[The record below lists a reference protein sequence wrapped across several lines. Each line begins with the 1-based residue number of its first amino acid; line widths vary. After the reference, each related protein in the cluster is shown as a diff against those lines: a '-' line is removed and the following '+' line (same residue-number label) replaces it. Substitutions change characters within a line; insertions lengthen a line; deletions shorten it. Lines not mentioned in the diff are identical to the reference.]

1 MIFKKSVAVS
11 SKPNNHNSHIIFTAK
26 YFFLKATQYNLRLQ
40 KIITVIAF
48 ILLLIKVAAWYLT
61 NSVAILTDALE
72 SIVNVIA
79 ALIGVYSL
87 YISAKPKD
95 ENHPY
100 GHGKAEFLSAA
111 VEGTLII
118 VAGVLI
124 IYKAITTLIHPH
136 PIQKLDYGII
146 LVAVTAFINFIV
158 GSVCLDAGKKNNSL
172 ALIASGKHLRTDT
185 WSTLGI
191 IIGLL
196 LLYFTKLLWL
206 DSVIAIIFSF
216 IIIYTG
222 YKIIRSSIAGIMD
235 EADIELLKKLVTL
248 LNINRKEN
256 WIDLHNLRLIKYGG
270 TLHVDCHL
278 TVPWY
283 LNVREAHD
291 EVEALAT
298 LVKIEFG
305 EAVELFVHSDDCREF
320 SCRICYKK
328 DCLVRLHP
336 FEHKVEWTVDNI
348 LKDSKHRL

>member
-1 MIFKKSVAVS
+1 MC
-11 SKPNNHNSHIIFTAK
+11 
-26 YFFLKATQYNLRLQ
+26 
-40 KIITVIAF
+40 
-48 ILLLIKVAAWYLT
+48 AWYLT
-61 NSVAILTDALE
+61 NSVAILTDAME

-87 YISAKPKD
+87 YVSAKPKD
-95 ENHPY
+95 KDHPY
-100 GHGKAEFLSAA
+100 GHGKVEFLSAA

-118 VAGVLI
+118 VAGLLV
-124 IYKAITTLIHPH
+124 IYKATFSSLIHPH
-136 PIQKLDYGII
+136 PLQKLDYGII
-146 LVAVTAFINFIV
+146 LVAATALINFVAGTI
-158 GSVCLDAGKKNNSL
+158 CLHAGRKNNSL

-191 IIGLL
+191 ITGLI

-206 DSVIAIIFSF
+206 DSVVAIIFSF

-222 YKIIRSSIAGIMD
+222 YKIIRTSIAGIMD

-248 LNINRKEN
+248 LNANRKEN
-256 WIDLHNLRLIKYGG
+256 WIDLHNLRMIKYGG
-270 TLHVDCHL
+270 TLHIDCHL

-291 EVEALAT
+291 EDEALAA
-298 LVKIEFG
+298 LVKNKFG

-328 DCLVRLHP
+328 DCLVRLYD
-336 FEHKVEWTVDNI
+336 FENRIEWTIDNI
-348 LKDSKHRL
+348 SKDSSHRLLSFPKVV

>member
-1 MIFKKSVAVS
+1 MRTS
-11 SKPNNHNSHIIFTAK
+11 
-26 YFFLKATQYNLRLQ
+26 QYNLRLQ
-40 KIITVIAF
+40 KIITVVA
-48 ILLLIKVAAWYLT
+48 ILLLIIKVAAWYLT

-72 SIVNVIA
+72 SIVNVVA
-79 ALIGVYSL
+79 GLLGVYSL
-87 YISAKPKD
+87 FISAKPKD

-100 GHGKAEFLSAA
+100 GHGKAEFISAA

-124 IYKAITTLIHPH
+124 IYKAIDSLINPH
-136 PIQKLDYGII
+136 QIQKLDYGII
-146 LVAVTAFINFIV
+146 LVAGTAVVNFIA
-158 GSVCLDAGKKNNSL
+158 GTICLNAGKKNNSL

-206 DSVIAIIFSF
+206 DSLVAIIFSF

-222 YKIIRSSIAGIMD
+222 YKIIRTSIAGIMD
-235 EADIELLKKLVTL
+235 EADIELLKKLVAL
-248 LNINRKEN
+248 LNENRKEN

-270 TLHVDCHL
+270 TLHIDCHL

-283 LNVREAHD
+283 LNVREAHG
-291 EVEALAT
+291 EVEALAL
-298 LVKIEFG
+298 LVQKEFG

-328 DCLVRLHP
+328 NCLVRQHN
-336 FEHKVEWTVDNI
+336 FEEKVEWTIDNI
-348 LKDSKHRL
+348 SRDSKHRSKVLNT